1 MHHTCPHRLCDDH
14 EWHTSY
20 MNCFV
25 TGDQFCKNFS
35 LGLGWN
41 ILRGVSRQLY
51 ERISG
56 TICWYYGIHIGI
68 YYIDYINQQI
78 LSIIIARTP

>member
-41 ILRGVSRQLY
+41 ILRVDSCMNVLEEQFV
-51 ERISG
+51 G
-56 TICWYYGIHIGI
+56 TMAYTLG
-68 YYIDYINQQI
+68 YII
-78 LSIIIARTP
+78 